1 MRFMTEWADR
11 HPDADHPFF
20 GRTTELEFY
29 TSKLRPDTESRR
41 RALSEREEQ
50 IVRRLFDF
58 GVLQKKQ
65 LAMAFEISVDTVS
78 VILKG
83 RVPTKHLGSKP

>member
-1 MRFMTEWADR
+1 MTEWADR

-65 LAMAFEISVDTVS
+65 LAIAFEISVDTVS

-83 RVPTKHLGSKP
+83 RVPAKHLGSKP

>member
-1 MRFMTEWADR
+1 MSFMTEWAKH
-11 HPDADHPFF
+11 HPDAAHPFF

-29 TSKLRPDTESRR
+29 TSKLRPDKESRR

-65 LAMAFEISVDTVS
+65 LAMAFEISVDTIN

-83 RVPTKHLGSKP
+83 RVPAKRLGSKP

>member
-1 MRFMTEWADR
+1 MSFMTEWADR

>member
-1 MRFMTEWADR
+1 MTEWADR

>member
-1 MRFMTEWADR
+1 MTEWADR
-11 HPDADHPFF
+11 HPDAAHPFF

-50 IVRRLFDF
+50 IVKRLFDF

-65 LAMAFEISVDTVS
+65 LAMAFEISVDTVN

-83 RVPTKHLGSKP
+83 RVPAKHLGSKP

>member
-1 MRFMTEWADR
+1 MSFMTEWADR

-65 LAMAFEISVDTVS
+65 LAIAFEISVDTVS

>member
-1 MRFMTEWADR
+1 MSFMTEWADR

-20 GRTTELEFY
+20 GSTTEIEIY
-29 TSKLRPDTESRR
+29 TTRLRPDKEIRR

-65 LAMAFEISVDTVS
+65 LAMAFEISVDTIN

-83 RVPTKHLGSKP
+83 RVPAKRLGSKP